1 MNISSLERDCWLSVP
16 NPQFYTF
23 DFWFNFIDRLYS
35 EMMSCLRVVVQGFSR
50 QKESHPSS
58 ASIGCYA
65 EERERKDNMSVFV
78 LWPVSLVSASVAW
91 DICRHQT
98 DAPGEGKKKEKKKKK
113 GLPRVY
119 HGRDALI
126 QEEERVKRLLN
137 LPMYTEEL
145 RQQLRSSHWFHD
157 ILFSEPS
164 SQTDNG
170 RKMESV
176 MTRQRRNGL
185 HGGRK
190 KTLTSETC
198 WAPLI
203 GSEIL

>member
-1 MNISSLERDCWLSVP
+1 MPPRRRAGVLASKRESSVFGIHRMLC
-16 NPQFYTF
+16 
-23 DFWFNFIDRLYS
+23 
-35 EMMSCLRVVVQGFSR
+35 G
-50 QKESHPSS
+50 
-58 ASIGCYA
+58 G
-65 EERERKDNMSVFV
+65 ERKDNMSVFV
-78 LWPVSLVSASVAW
+78 LWAVSLVSASVAW

-113 GLPRVY
+113 KVCHG
-119 HGRDALI
+119 GRDALI

-185 HGGRK
+185 HAWGEK
-190 KTLTSETC
+190 ENSLTSETC